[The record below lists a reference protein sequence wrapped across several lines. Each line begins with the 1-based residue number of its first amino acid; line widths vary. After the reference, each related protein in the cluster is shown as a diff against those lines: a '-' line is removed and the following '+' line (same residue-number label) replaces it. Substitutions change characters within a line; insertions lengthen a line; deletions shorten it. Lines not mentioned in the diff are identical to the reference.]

1 MDALLDIRD
10 LKVSFQGES
19 GEVDVLNNTSLS
31 LLNKESLGI
40 VGESGS
46 GKTILIKS
54 ILGLLEPPW
63 KIHNGQALFD
73 GVDLIASSEESLT
86 KIRGRDIAVTTPEP
100 RKHLNPLM
108 TIGNQIANVIR
119 AHNPIS
125 KPESLQN
132 AKELLTKVG
141 IPDPAVRLNSYPHEL
156 SGGMCQRVIIAM
168 ALANST
174 RVLIADEPTAGLD
187 VTISRQILDVMRDL
201 VRDFDSSLILVS
213 RDLGV
218 VAHYCERVA
227 VMYKGRV
234 LEVADIASFFEG
246 PGHPYSRH
254 LILASQASRDSALSE
269 KLSTEQRPASST
281 SGCVYYPR
289 CPVSIDRCQSE
300 TPKEE
305 KLSKTHLAACFRSSE
320 VASGLTLK

>member
-1 MDALLDIRD
+1 
-10 LKVSFQGES
+10 
-19 GEVDVLNNTSLS
+19 
-31 LLNKESLGI
+31 
-40 VGESGS
+40 
-46 GKTILIKS
+46 
-54 ILGLLEPPW
+54 
-63 KIHNGQALFD
+63 
-73 GVDLIASSEESLT
+73 
-86 KIRGRDIAVTTPEP
+86 
-100 RKHLNPLM
+100 
-108 TIGNQIANVIR
+108 
-119 AHNPIS
+119 
-125 KPESLQN
+125 
-132 AKELLTKVG
+132 
-141 IPDPAVRLNSYPHEL
+141 
-156 SGGMCQRVIIAM
+156 MCQRVIIAM

-269 KLSTEQRPASST
+269 NLSTEQRSASST
-281 SGCVYYPR
+281 NGCVYYPR

-320 VASGLTLK
+320 AASGLTL

>member
-19 GEVDVLNNTSLS
+19 GEVAVLNNTSLS

-269 KLSTEQRPASST
+269 NLSTEQRSASST
-281 SGCVYYPR
+281 NGCVYYPR

-305 KLSKTHLAACFRSSE
+305 KLSQTHLAACFRSSE